1 MASSVAAYDGW
12 RNSSVGKRLSYLY
25 DIRQAMIDNSEE
37 LAFAIA
43 VDQAKHISEARGEVQ

>member
-1 MASSVAAYDGW
+1 VASSVAAYDGW